1 MQVFD
6 TIEIMVGLKT
16 KIYFS
21 LNVNGDLQVIA
32 KPLCDMG
39 EDLNRMAY
47 VFFSFR
53 VEGHKHGNPLMHV
66 MLIM

>member
-16 KIYFS
+16 KIYFC
-21 LNVNGDLQVIA
+21 LNMNSDLQVEA
-32 KPLCDMG
+32 KPLYDMD
-39 EDLNRMAY
+39 EDLNRM
-47 VFFSFR
+47 VCVLFSFS
-53 VEGHKHGNPLMHV
+53 VEGHNHGNPRMYV